1 MLMRLLVRGRLMQV
15 RERQCFFF
23 FVLIVDV
30 MYMFFF
36 FSVLFLLFGGRPS
49 GEHLCHDLFLFRHR
63 NTPNTYLLI
72 DLFKLAGMML
82 I

>member
-1 MLMRLLVRGRLMQV
+1 MLMRLLVRGRLMHV
-15 RERQCFFF
+15 RERQCFCFV
-23 FVLIVDV
+23 VLIVDV
-30 MYMFFF
+30 MCMFFF
-36 FSVLFLLFGGRPS
+36 FLGGRPS

-72 DLFKLAGMML
+72 DLFKLARMML

>member
-1 MLMRLLVRGRLMQV
+1 M
-15 RERQCFFF
+15 FFFCVF

-30 MYMFFF
+30 MCMFFCF
-36 FSVLFLLFGGRPS
+36 FVGRLS
-49 GEHLCHDLFLFRHR
+49 GEHLCHDLFLFCHR

-82 I
+82 ILTTSQCLILMEKASF